1 MRTVPA
7 IASDI
12 ALPVRRVGKRAGERV
27 CLRMG
32 RLAGRLASPIRPAR
46 MLAGMLTVLLTACAN
61 APWQTGSVWIET
73 TAAGAPLPGASCSVS
88 NERFQR
94 VIITPDTLV
103 VPAHGPLRIV
113 CDKAGYQRIEIVQQP
128 AFDTGPG
135 NGSIG
140 IGIGGIQGN
149 IGLGVGLNLPLGG
162 QRGGYP
168 PRLSIEMRAQ

>member
-7 IASDI
+7 SASI
-12 ALPVRRVGKRAGERV
+12 I
-27 CLRMG
+27 
-32 RLAGRLASPIRPAR
+32 ASPIRRVDKCVNERVGRRAGKR
-46 MLAGMLTVLLTACAN
+46 MVRLASRAGCVLSGMLALLLTACAN

-73 TAAGAPLPGASCSVS
+73 TAAGAPLPGANCSVS